1 MPQQYHTI
9 FCKKFYVQ
17 YVPPPILCITQPTW
31 TGLEAY
37 ELPANML
44 SLITVHY
51 PVSTSGS
58 FLVGERG
65 GCM

>member
-1 MPQQYHTI
+1 M
-9 FCKKFYVQ
+9 
-17 YVPPPILCITQPTW
+17 TQPTL

-37 ELPANML
+37 ELLANML
-44 SLITVHY
+44 SRATVHY

-58 FLVGERG
+58 LLVGKRG